1 MLNISTAMEV
11 KKVTITI
18 MTHTMSM
25 KMILKDIIQDQE
37 VVMKELVLTMTT
49 KVPHMATMD
58 YSTRNINL
66 DHTNL
71 DYMEM
76 PMDSTKVINHGQ
88 EK

>member
-1 MLNISTAMEV
+1 MEV